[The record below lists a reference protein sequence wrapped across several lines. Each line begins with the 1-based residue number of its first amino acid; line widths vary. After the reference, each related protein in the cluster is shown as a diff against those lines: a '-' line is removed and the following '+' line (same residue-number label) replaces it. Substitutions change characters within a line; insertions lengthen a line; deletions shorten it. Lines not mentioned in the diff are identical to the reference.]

1 MCGIHGFIN
10 TAKKE
15 FNADDFIRSS
25 FVANSLRG
33 MDSCGI
39 ASINIGK
46 KAIDYQ
52 KLPVNGSTF
61 IQDKYADNLIKM
73 AREEN
78 VVTICHNRAATSGK
92 VGYNQA
98 HPFYVQD
105 GEREIIGVHN
115 GTLTG
120 WQTKVGSNKFLV
132 DSEWALNNIFDKGA
146 DAFKDFSGAY
156 CFVWWDSADE
166 GTLNIALNDQ
176 RPMCIAFTDNGNM
189 AYASEAGM
197 LYWLCERHNLKIK
210 GQVLY
215 LTSDK
220 WYKFPANDPSKYTKS
235 DLPKSTYIPQTTV
248 NYTRYSTPSVVEKV
262 DKLLEK
268 ISGQNSAPIPG
279 TAVVVVNKKPN
290 VTTNEVQNAR
300 DLGLMSKMCIF
311 EPYWYDEAENCML
324 GIAYTEDENE
334 FSATIRNSGDIDFIS
349 DGSMEWSCRIIGA
362 DDDGKE
368 LNLLCGQPTVRARTA
383 QTRQTRAVH

>member
-46 KAIDYQ
+46 KNIDYQ

-61 IQDKYADNLIKM
+61 IQDKYVDNLIKI
-73 AREEN
+73 ARDEN
-78 VVTICHNRAATSGK
+78 VVTICHNRAATSGR

-98 HPFYVQD
+98 HPFYVQE

-115 GTLTG
+115 GTLTA
-120 WQTKVGSNKFLV
+120 WQSKLNASKFSV
-132 DSEWALNNIFDKGA
+132 DSEWALNHIFDKGM

-176 RPMCIAFTDNGNM
+176 RPMCIAFTENGNM

-215 LTSDK
+215 LTADK
-220 WYKFPANDPSKYTKS
+220 WYKFPANDPSKFTKES
-235 DLPKSTYIPQTTV
+235 LPKSTYIPQTTV
-248 NYTRYSTPSVVEKV
+248 GYTRYSAPTVVSKV
-262 DKLLEK
+262 EALLEK
-268 ISGQNSAPIPG
+268 ISGQKPTG
-279 TAVVVVNKKPN
+279 TEVTVITKKPQ
-290 VTTNEVQNAR
+290 VTADEVQNAR
-300 DLGLMSKMCIF
+300 DIGMMSKECIF
-311 EPYWYDEAENCML
+311 EPYWYEESEDCTYGMVYLPDE
-324 GIAYTEDENE
+324 TEW
-334 FSATIRNSGDIDFIS
+334 SGTIRNSGEINFVA
-349 DGSMEWSCRIIGA
+349 DGTMEWGCRIIGA
-362 DDDGKE
+362 HDDGKE
-368 LNLLCGQPTVRARTA
+368 VTLLCGKPTVRMSTNQRRKSAL
-383 QTRQTRAVH
+383 H